1 MHIDLD
7 FLGLVAL
14 AALDRRAVAQEIRL
28 IDHCAVGVVVL
39 LEHLVARLVA
49 HRPAEL
55 IIVPDLHR
63 QAAPVAHIGRAGI
76 ARQDPDRITVAVQVG
91 FARQAAVHVVL
102 RGARRKAVGGHVQ
115 PAVRCQE
122 RLADHVAVFVER
134 ALHGRRADLIF
145 AGHAVGL
152 VVVDAHE
159 VAARVVGVF
168 LDSVHAAVVANL
180 ALLVVR
186 AALGQVA

>member
-1 MHIDLD
+1 M
-7 FLGLVAL
+7 V
-14 AALDRRAVAQEIRL
+14 
-28 IDHCAVGVVVL
+28 
-39 LEHLVARLVA
+39 
-49 HRPAEL
+49 
-55 IIVPDLHR
+55 IVPDLNR
-63 QAAPVAHIGRAGI
+63 QTAPVAHIGRAGI
-76 ARQDPDRITVAVQVG
+76 ARQSLDRIAVAVQVG
-91 FARQAAVHVVL
+91 FARQAAVHIVL

-115 PAVRCQE
+115 PAVRCQK
-122 RLADHVAVFVER
+122 RLADHVAVLVKR

-159 VAARVVGVF
+159 VAARVVGVL